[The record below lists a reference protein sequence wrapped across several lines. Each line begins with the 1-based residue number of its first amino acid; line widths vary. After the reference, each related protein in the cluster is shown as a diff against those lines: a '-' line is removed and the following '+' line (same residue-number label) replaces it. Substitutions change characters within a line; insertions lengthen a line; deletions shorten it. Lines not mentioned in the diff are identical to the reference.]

1 MIEIDILPLV
11 HDDPVVAS
19 LNGKIGKLYDSYYEF
34 NSHGMACWFNEDQEK
49 LMSGTVFAIR
59 GAIATSP
66 SPGPRFVLTTAQYGS
81 RGNAVK

>member
-34 NSHGMACWFNEDQEK
+34 NSHGMACWFNEEQEK
-49 LMSGTVFAIR
+49 LMS
-59 GAIATSP
+59 
-66 SPGPRFVLTTAQYGS
+66 
-81 RGNAVK
+81 